1 MNKVIAINLN
11 GNAYQLEEAGYGAL
25 RAYLES
31 ASGQL
36 ASNPDKDE
44 ILADIEQAI
53 ADKFRALMGPHKT
66 VVLEREVQSVIASM
80 GPVED
85 ASTPPGAGSAPEAT
99 PGPAPKPAGPT
110 PRRLYR
116 INDGAMI
123 AGVCNGL
130 AAYLDVDPAVVRL
143 AFVILSFITAGAT
156 ILAYFVLTLVIPA
169 ADTPAQQAAA
179 RRAPSTA
186 QDFIRR
192 AREGYYEGMRTWGD
206 RQARREWK
214 RKFRQEMRGWR
225 RAFRNDLSGS
235 ASQWRQNW
243 ERYWAEN
250 PRPVGGLLFAL
261 PFILLLRALLAFALV
276 FAVVSLVSTGTL
288 FGLLLPSGLPL
299 WAGIILLVVV
309 YSFLVWPL
317 RLLRHACYHYG
328 FGGPRYVFPLLGPWD
343 AALWLG
349 SLVLLIWIA
358 NRYVPQAH
366 QALVNLPPAVHHVAD
381 SIREWWGRR

>member
-11 GNAYQLEEAGYGAL
+11 GNAYQVEEAGYDAL
-25 RAYLES
+25 RAYLEN

-44 ILADIEQAI
+44 ILADIEQSI

-66 VVLEREVQSVIASM
+66 VLLEREVQSVIASM

-85 ASTPPGAGSAPEAT
+85 ASTPAGSSTPGSPPEA
-99 PGPAPKPAGPT
+99 APKSAGTP

-116 INDGAMI
+116 INNGAMV

-143 AFVILSFITAGAT
+143 SFVILSFITAGAT

-179 RRAPSTA
+179 RGAPSTA

-192 AREGYYEGMRTWGD
+192 ARQGYYEGMRTWGD

-225 RAFRNDLSGS
+225 TAFRSDLSGS
-235 ASQWRQNW
+235 ATQWRQNW
-243 ERYWAEN
+243 EHYWAEN
-250 PRPVGGLLFAL
+250 PRPVGTLLFAL

-276 FAVVSLVSTGTL
+276 FALLSLFTTGAL

-299 WAGIILLVVV
+299 WVAIILLVFV
-309 YSFLVWPL
+309 YSLLVWPL
-317 RLLRHACYHYG
+317 RILRHACYHYG

-349 SLVLLIWIA
+349 SLMLLIWLA

-366 QALVNLPPAVHHVAD
+366 QALVKLPPVVHHAAD